1 MIKIKKHNKKY
12 LKDEKRF
19 NKKKAF
25 NVFIQQ

>member
-1 MIKIKKHNKKY
+1 MIKIKKHKKY